1 MVQALRNI
9 GGGLVASLL
18 LLATAFSNGALIFTG
33 PLQPFLGEGVTAA
46 LITTAV
52 TTIFVALTCNFP
64 SAVAGPTGN
73 TAALLAAAMVTLGP
87 VLSAM
92 PPPQALALVVAC
104 LGAAALLTGL
114 ALFALGWRRLG
125 KMVRFVPYP
134 VVAGFLA
141 ATGFLIVSGAVRM
154 ATGVPLTRSTL
165 GSFAEPHT
173 ALLLGITALWAA
185 ALWLLTGRFKNPLT
199 LPLSLVTAIV
209 LVHAV
214 LAVLHLAQDA
224 VHQSGLMFAASADS
238 HPVIPLITGEYLRAD
253 WFALWPVAGD
263 LVSVA
268 VMAILGVL
276 LNFTVLELATGI
288 DADIDREQDAGAG
301 QCRFSLG
308 WWFRR
313 HRCSKQHLD
322 QPSGGRYRA
331 TLWCGSR
338 VGCLG
343 CVVRRHT
350 SHRLCAPVRPWR
362 IADPDWRQIHLGAG
376 RP

>member
-173 ALLLGITALWAA
+173 ARLDPVSVLTRRDAHCRFLRNPVSVSSLDHLLG
-185 ALWLLTGRFKNPLT
+185 RKEC
-199 LPLSLVTAIV
+199 LVDEAHIDV
-209 LVHAV
+209 PAV
-214 LAVLHLAQDA
+214 
-224 VHQSGLMFAASADS
+224 
-238 HPVIPLITGEYLRAD
+238 
-253 WFALWPVAGD
+253 
-263 LVSVA
+263 
-268 VMAILGVL
+268 VMAV
-276 LNFTVLELATGI
+276 
-288 DADIDREQDAGAG
+288 
-301 QCRFSLG
+301 
-308 WWFRR
+308 
-313 HRCSKQHLD
+313 
-322 QPSGGRYRA
+322 
-331 TLWCGSR
+331 GSR
-338 VGCLG
+338 
-343 CVVRRHT
+343 
-350 SHRLCAPVRPWR
+350 
-362 IADPDWRQIHLGAG
+362 
-376 RP
+376 